1 MKKGLVITVAASP
14 IPFRAG
20 PRFIRENEPILIDW
34 GTMVKDYQMNQ
45 ECLSGERWR
54 PLPWHQICT

>member
-14 IPFRAG
+14 IPFIAG

-34 GTMVKDYQMNQ
+34 GTMVKGYLLFNRLIGNII
-45 ECLSGERWR
+45 E
-54 PLPWHQICT
+54 